1 MQLFRQATSSFT
13 KTEWKTRDR
22 KPKHVVMMIMPF
34 SSRDRNG
41 GHLNRWPPLPLL
53 HYFTDL
59 LRSAATS
66 TPAGNRTASSARVDP
81 SLLASL

>member
-1 MQLFRQATSSFT
+1 MQLFHQATSSFT

-53 HYFTDL
+53 HYL
-59 LRSAATS
+59 LI
-66 TPAGNRTASSARVDP
+66 ARELIP
-81 SLLASL
+81 QGLLASKSLSFA